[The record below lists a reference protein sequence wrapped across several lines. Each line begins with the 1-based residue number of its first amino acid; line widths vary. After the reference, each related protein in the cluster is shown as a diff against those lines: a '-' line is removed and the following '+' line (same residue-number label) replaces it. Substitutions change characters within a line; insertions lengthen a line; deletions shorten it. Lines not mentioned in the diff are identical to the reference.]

1 MPQTPDDKR
10 FAPATARNRDAIAD
24 VLARILPAK
33 GLVLEVASG
42 TGEHVV
48 WFAEH
53 FPDLVWQPSDPSPA
67 ARRSIAAW
75 ADHAGRDNI
84 RPPLELSAD
93 GADWPVAAADA
104 VLCINM
110 IHISPWAATEGLLAG
125 AARLLPPGGPL
136 YLYGPYKR
144 DGAHTAPSNAD
155 FDESLRAR
163 DPDWGVRDMEAVIAA
178 AEAAGLAFEEA
189 VPMPAN
195 NFSLILRRAPR

>member
-10 FAPATARNRDAIAD
+10 FAPAAARNRDAIAE
-24 VLARILPAK
+24 VLARILPAE

-75 ADHAGRDNI
+75 TDHAGRDNI
-84 RPPLELSAD
+84 RPPLDLSAD
-93 GADWPVAAADA
+93 GIDWPIAAADA

-110 IHISPWAATEGLLAG
+110 VHISPWAATEGLLTG
-125 AARLLPPGGPL
+125 AVRLLPPGGPL

-163 DPDWGVRDMEAVIAA
+163 DPDWGVRDMETVIAA
-178 AEAAGLAFEEA
+178 AESAGLIFEEA